1 LSRLGFAW
9 PWRLLAFDNTAYVG
23 IAAYSAILGANGV
36 RQVAATTSDFDRNL
50 SRSNSEMRPV
60 AEKVATTT
68 WRDEPAPAY
77 AALGRVA
84 IAFAASLKPISLT
97 IRSRGNARQ

>member
-1 LSRLGFAW
+1 MM
-9 PWRLLAFDNTAYVG
+9 
-23 IAAYSAILGANGV
+23 
-36 RQVAATTSDFDRNL
+36 AATTSDFDRNL

-77 AALGRVA
+77 ATRGGAARARRGR
-84 IAFAASLKPISLT
+84 IGGFSETNFISLT

>member
-1 LSRLGFAW
+1 MM
-9 PWRLLAFDNTAYVG
+9 
-23 IAAYSAILGANGV
+23 
-36 RQVAATTSDFDRNL
+36 AATTSDFDRNL

-68 WRDEPAPAY
+68 WRDEPAPPTLRG
-77 AALGRVA
+77 AARARRGR
-84 IAFAASLKPISLT
+84 IGGLSETNFISLT